1 MATDKQQ
8 QTLFDRSWNLYKKVV
23 AADFMHHQRLQQLAA
38 DEIHA
43 MDNEHPIAILDIGCG
58 DASPFIPLLD
68 IRPVA
73 SYTGYDLSEVAIEYS
88 RSNLSATQVP
98 FELKTGNMTEL
109 ILEENQT
116 FDLIYSSYVIHHL
129 SDQEKSSFFSQIAQ
143 KLNPGGTFIYI
154 DVVRENNQSL
164 DQYRKEYTMK
174 VLGWDILDENEKQE
188 VVDHVSQ
195 YDFPARHADL
205 LAWFSAS
212 GMELIRVERGDEK
225 HRFFS
230 LKKAARSNAA
240 ITT

>member
-1 MATDKQQ
+1 MAKDPQQ
-8 QTLFDRSWNLYKKVV
+8 QTLFDRSWNLYKKIV
-23 AADFMHHQRLQQLAA
+23 AADFMHHRRLQELAA
-38 DEIHA
+38 DEIRV
-43 MDNEHPIAILDIGCG
+43 MESEQPISILDIGCG
-58 DASPFIPLLD
+58 DGSPFIPLLD

-88 RSNLSATQVP
+88 RSNLSSIQVP

-109 ILEENQT
+109 ILKENQA

-129 SDQEKSSFFSQIAQ
+129 SDQDKSNFFSQIAQ
-143 KLNPGGTFIYI
+143 KLNPGGIFIYI
-154 DVVRENNQSL
+154 DVVREDNQSL
-164 DQYRKEYTMK
+164 DQYRKEYTAK
-174 VLGWDILDENEKQE
+174 VLGWDILDQKEKQE

-195 YDFPARHADL
+195 YDFPARNADL
-205 LAWFSAS
+205 LVWFSAS
-212 GMELIRVERGDEK
+212 EMELIRAERGDEK